1 MKDYKTIRIER
12 IDHVAVVT
20 LCSPPV
26 NTLTFEILDELS
38 EALDE
43 TKADE
48 MIWCIVICSSMKVFC
63 AGADVKNLAS
73 CDRVGNIKTS
83 ERFHAVF
90 RKIENYPHPV
100 ICAVNGVAF
109 GGGFELSLA
118 CDLRVFGKKAKISLP
133 EASLGLT
140 PGAGATQRLTRLIG
154 PGKTKQLVYTAAS
167 FSAEEAYRA
176 GICEYVTG
184 DDATTVAIEL
194 AKKICS
200 KAPIA
205 VSLDKKCINYS
216 VNGHSIVDGL
226 EYETYVGSDA
236 FLSEDQKE
244 GTKAFFDKRP
254 PIFKNK

>member
-83 ERFHAVF
+83 
-90 RKIENYPHPV
+90 
-100 ICAVNGVAF
+100 
-109 GGGFELSLA
+109 
-118 CDLRVFGKKAKISLP
+118 
-133 EASLGLT
+133 
-140 PGAGATQRLTRLIG
+140 
-154 PGKTKQLVYTAAS
+154 
-167 FSAEEAYRA
+167 
-176 GICEYVTG
+176 
-184 DDATTVAIEL
+184 
-194 AKKICS
+194 
-200 KAPIA
+200 
-205 VSLDKKCINYS
+205 
-216 VNGHSIVDGL
+216 
-226 EYETYVGSDA
+226 
-236 FLSEDQKE
+236 
-244 GTKAFFDKRP
+244 
-254 PIFKNK
+254 